1 MEINIHNYEA
11 YFLDFYE
18 GRLSEEEMKCVLS
31 FVEQNPLLKN
41 SFFEYEN
48 IALQPDSGLKFAEKD
63 FLKKGNAL
71 SIVNESNVN
80 EYLILE
86 SEKLITS
93 EQAIALE
100 HFLVLHPHLE
110 KDRKLFNASK
120 VIADQ
125 NIVFPFKENLKHQ
138 PGELLIRFDNIQ
150 EVLITESEG
159 LLSKQDTDK
168 LNNFLVTNPDYIKD
182 RELYALA
189 KVTPDPSIVYE
200 GKTSLRRNTNTLTL
214 RRVYYLTT
222 SAAAV
227 LLVFIALTFFL
238 KNNSIE
244 NNSNVAQN
252 EILQEKAHNSTA
264 TIQNPEV
271 AVLTANKVNKSRKNV
286 LADSEPSDNTN
297 ILASEPRSGN
307 LSYLELKQCGN
318 IQANSGVDYNAD
330 FLIRSQLYYEQNNQQ
345 YQDVKLSEVIQYA
358 EINAVDP
365 QPLRSIFKDATNRFA
380 SLFIDD
386 RRSAV
391 VSKQDSKIDF
401 WNVAEAGIYT
411 YNNLTK
417 KDVELDLLKNET
429 GDVVAYELRSD
440 IININR
446 DVKEKE

>member
-1 MEINIHNYEA
+1 MDINIHNYEA

-18 GRLSEEEMKCVLS
+18 GRLSEEEMKRVLS
-31 FVEQNPLLKN
+31 FVDLNPLLKN
-41 SFFEYEN
+41 SFFEFEN
-48 IALQPDSGLKFAEKD
+48 IALLPDSGLQFAEKD
-63 FLKKGNAL
+63 FLKKDTAEL
-71 SIVNESNVN
+71 TVNESNIN
-80 EYLILE
+80 EFLILE

-93 EQAIALE
+93 EQTIALE
-100 HFLVLHPHLE
+100 QFLALHPHLE

-120 VIADQ
+120 AIADQ

-138 PGELLIRFDNIQ
+138 SGDLLIRFDYIQ
-150 EVLITESEG
+150 DVLITESEG
-159 LLSKQDTDK
+159 LLSKADTDK
-168 LNNFLVTNPDYIKD
+168 LNDFLVTHPEYIKD
-182 RELYALA
+182 RELYALSKA
-189 KVTPDPSIVYE
+189 TPDSSIVYD
-200 GKTSLRRNTNTLTL
+200 GKSSLRRKGNKMIV
-214 RRVYYLTT
+214 RRLYYLAAST
-222 SAAAV
+222 AAV
-227 LLVFIALTFFL
+227 LLVFIALTFFM
-238 KNNSIE
+238 KTKSTDNNNI
-244 NNSNVAQN
+244 VAQN
-252 EILQEKAHNSTA
+252 DNIQKKAHNQSGTK
-264 TIQNPEV
+264 QNSEV
-271 AVLTANKVNKSRKNV
+271 AVFKANTVNRSHKNV
-286 LADSEPSDNTN
+286 LADSKSEDNTY
-297 ILASEPRSGN
+297 ILASEQRSGS

-318 IQANSGVDYNAD
+318 IQANSEVDYNTD
-330 FLIRSQLYYEQNNQQ
+330 FMIKSQLYYDQYNQQ

-417 KDVELDLLKNET
+417 KDVELDLLKNEA